1 MSRMRETRRQIEERE
16 NIPLTDDGKIDF
28 SRLDD
33 YTRRTWQNRILET
46 YRILE
51 EADEA
56 NKKRKK
62 AKK

>member
-46 YRILE
+46 YRILK